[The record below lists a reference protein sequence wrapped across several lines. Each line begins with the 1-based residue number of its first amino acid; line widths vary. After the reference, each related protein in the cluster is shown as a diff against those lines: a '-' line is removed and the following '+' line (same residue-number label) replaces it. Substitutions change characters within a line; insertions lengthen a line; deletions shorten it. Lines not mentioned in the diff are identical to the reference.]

1 MSKTPSQKEFLTQDD
16 PRIISLLEGSCE
28 KPFDI
33 LGPHKYGKKSMIIRA
48 YLPHAVNAVLKLKN
62 EDELCEMER
71 IGDTPVFQSIV
82 KKHDERFP
90 YIIEYTDENNAL
102 HQAEDPYYFPTIISK
117 YDLHLF
123 GEGNN
128 YKIYEKLGS
137 HEKEFEGVKGVHF
150 AVWAPNA
157 KSISLMGDF
166 NDWQSGVHYM
176 ENVNSSGIW
185 VLFLPGVKAGARY
198 KYSIRSKVDDR
209 MRVKSDPYAFHSQMR
224 PENASV
230 TYNLD
235 GYRWNDK
242 AWMKNRNEWNYKNSP
257 VSIYEVHLC
266 SWKREHSDEF
276 PNEWGFKN
284 YRHLA
289 HELVEY
295 VKEMGYT
302 HIELLPVMEHPL
314 DKSWGYQVVNYFA
327 PTSRHGS
334 PEDFMY
340 FIDYCHQNDI
350 GVILDWVPGH
360 FPTDSHGLFDF
371 DGKEIY
377 AYEDTKKGFHKDWG
391 TMVFDYGKNEVRN
404 FLISNALFWLEK
416 YHVDGLRVD
425 AVASMLY
432 LDYSRDEGEWE
443 PNIHGG
449 NENLEAIEFLRTLN
463 EKVHELNKGIIMIA
477 EESTSWKGVTA
488 PVYLGGLGFDMK
500 WNMGWMHDVL
510 YYFSL
515 DPIFRKFHHNK
526 ITFSL
531 WYSFDENF
539 LLPISHD
546 EVVYG
551 KKSLIEKFQGDIDQK
566 FATLRLFM
574 GFMFA
579 HPGKKLNFMTNDIAQ
594 YNEWNSEAGLDWDVM
609 EFERNEKLNLFF
621 KDLSKLY
628 KEYKAFYDV
637 DFKSDGF
644 QWIDF
649 TDADAG
655 VLSFIRYTEGKKD
668 FLVFTFNMTPIAR
681 EGYMLG
687 VPEKGYY
694 KELFNSDAE
703 EYGGTGIGNLGGIE
717 SIGGERNNF
726 SNSISITLPPL
737 AVNVFKVINSSKEI

>member
-1 MSKTPSQKEFLTQDD
+1 MSKNPSQKEFLTPDD
-16 PRIISLLEGSCE
+16 PRIVSLLEGSCE
-28 KPFDI
+28 NPFEI
-33 LGPHKYGKKSMIIRA
+33 LGPHKYGKKSMIVRSFLPVAKEAWIR
-48 YLPHAVNAVLKLKN
+48 PKN
-62 EDELCEMER
+62 EDEFYEMER
-71 IGDTPVFQSIV
+71 IGKTPVFQCIV
-82 KKHDERFP
+82 RKHDERFP

-102 HQAEDPYYFPTIISK
+102 HRTEDPYYFPTIFSK
-117 YDLHLF
+117 FDLHLF

-128 YKIYEKLGS
+128 YKIYEKLGA
-137 HEKEFEGVKGVHF
+137 HEKEFEGVRGVHF

-157 KSISLMGDF
+157 KSVSVMGDF
-166 NDWQSGVHYM
+166 NDWQADIYQM
-176 ENVNSSGIW
+176 ENVNSSGTW
-185 VLFLPGVKAGARY
+185 VLFIPGVEAGAMY
-198 KYSIRSKVDDR
+198 KYSIRSKKDDR
-209 MRVKSDPYAFHSQMR
+209 MRIKSDPYAFYSQMR
-224 PENASV
+224 PDNASIV
-230 TYNLD
+230 YEPENYKWTDTEWVNM
-235 GYRWNDK
+235 R
-242 AWMKNRNEWNYKNSP
+242 REWNYKNSP

-266 SWKREHSDEF
+266 SWKREHSDDF

-284 YRHLA
+284 YRLLA
-289 HELVEY
+289 REIVEY

-327 PTSRHGS
+327 PTSRHGT

-340 FIDYCHQNDI
+340 FVDYCHQNDI

-360 FPTDSHGLFDF
+360 FPTDAHGLFDF

-377 AYEDTKKGFHKDWG
+377 AYEDPKKGFHKDWG
-391 TMVFDYGKNEVRN
+391 TMVFDYGRNEVRN

-416 YHVDGLRVD
+416 YHIDGLRVD

-432 LDYSRDEGEWE
+432 LDYSRDDGEWE
-443 PNIHGG
+443 PNVHGG

-463 EKVHELNKGIIMIA
+463 EKVHESHKGVMMIA

-594 YNEWNSEAGLDWDVM
+594 YNEWNSEAGLDWNVM
-609 EFERNEKLNLFF
+609 EFDRNEKFNLFF
-621 KDLSKLY
+621 KDLNNLY
-628 KEYKAFYDV
+628 KKHKAFYDV

-655 VLSFIRYTEGKKD
+655 VISFIRYTEGKKD
-668 FLVFTFNMTPIAR
+668 FLVFTYNMTPIVR
-681 EGYMLG
+681 ESYMLG
-687 VPEKGYY
+687 VPEKGFY
-694 KELFNSDAE
+694 KELFNSDAV
-703 EYGGTGIGNLGGIE
+703 EYGGSGIGNLGGIE
-717 SIGGERNNF
+717 SIDGRRNNF
-726 SNSISITLPPL
+726 DNSISVTLPPL
-737 AVNVFKVINSSKEI
+737 GVNVFKVIKEKE